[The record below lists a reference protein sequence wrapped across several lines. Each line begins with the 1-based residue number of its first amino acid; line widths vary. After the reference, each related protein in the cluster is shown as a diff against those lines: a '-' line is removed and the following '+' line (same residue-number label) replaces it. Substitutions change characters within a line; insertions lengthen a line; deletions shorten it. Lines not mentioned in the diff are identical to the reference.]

1 MPLGMLKTIAEL
13 SSLGRLSAT
22 DAIACATGNNARVL
36 RRDEGILEVGRPADF
51 ALLQAPLG
59 GVASEP
65 LAAIERGDLPSVTGV
80 VIDGELRALR
90 SRNTPAPAR
99 LAERTR

>member
-1 MPLGMLKTIAEL
+1 
-13 SSLGRLSAT
+13 
-22 DAIACATGNNARVL
+22 
-36 RRDEGILEVGRPADF
+36 
-51 ALLQAPLG
+51 
-59 GVASEP
+59 
-65 LAAIERGDLPSVTGV
+65 